1 MTRGTQLDQ
10 YVKLARRYQ
19 EGEEVEKIK
28 ATKTRV
34 TSTEETPLPLPSTSL
49 LSAISTKVTPRPST
63 RVTLPPSTEVTPSQL
78 PSSSP
83 TLPVNSDPFAFHSDD
98 SDFNPEES
106 VSEYFKATSFKN
118 ERHRWM
124 FQELNKPDLGRKE
137 SRNRLQHTSHV
148 RKILE
153 DLEPNGTNIDVLSGD
168 EGNIVWTDWV
178 DPKMESLRAG
188 TIRSYLGSYEM
199 FLDFVTQER
208 VRAGVVPELDTD
220 VAKIFRNTV
229 KKLKQGW
236 QAF

>member
-1 MTRGTQLDQ
+1 
-10 YVKLARRYQ
+10 
-19 EGEEVEKIK
+19 
-28 ATKTRV
+28 
-34 TSTEETPLPLPSTSL
+34 
-49 LSAISTKVTPRPST
+49 
-63 RVTLPPSTEVTPSQL
+63 
-78 PSSSP
+78 
-83 TLPVNSDPFAFHSDD
+83 
-98 SDFNPEES
+98 
-106 VSEYFKATSFKN
+106 
-118 ERHRWM
+118 M

-236 QAF
+236 QAFWERAYLKVVTRVLAKIWGSTRPSDNSNQYQKVDCDGMP